1 MISVVVGSRSI
12 VRAIRWFALFVI
24 QFARAPLFVVK
35 ERMGLRDLCDLLYPR
50 HFEKR
55 RDSRLH
61 SHLRFWCKILEA
73 LSTVRT
79 IFEFSTIGLL
89 DEPFSTVP
97 TLHNWSDTHF
107 SYLTSF
113 RILSAMSSLP
123 PSADLRATI
132 PVAPPNVAIVRSKY
146 IRGVI
151 PSHTGPVRLRRL
163 MLRMLSVTCLVMAE
177 HSYGSYYTSS

>member
-79 IFEFSTIGLL
+79 VFEFSTIGLL
-89 DEPFSTVP
+89 DEPFSTMP
-97 TLHNWSDTHF
+97 TLHNWGHTHTCNFTSTALGDPKF
-107 SYLTSF
+107 SL
-113 RILSAMSSLP
+113 ILDLSAII
-123 PSADLRATI
+123 TI
-132 PVAPPNVAIVRSKY
+132 PPAGCCTFRHDARPYQAINRS
-146 IRGVI
+146 
-151 PSHTGPVRLRRL
+151 
-163 MLRMLSVTCLVMAE
+163 
-177 HSYGSYYTSS
+177 